1 MTQRMIQ
8 RCHTLLAKPFFHD
21 RRTILALW
29 LLLSLVGMLKLHRSD
44 NNFLIFRG
52 VFWHTI
58 QGLPLYEAYPAE
70 YFDVNHYGPLFS
82 LVIAP
87 FAVMPVGLGMFFWL
101 VALSL
106 TLYFAIRCSGLTDGG
121 KLFVFWFCSETLLT
135 SLFMQQF
142 NIAIAAII
150 IATFFLV
157 ERERDFWAAC
167 LIVVGT
173 LVKLYGIVGLAFF
186 LFSRHKVRFTLS
198 LVFWA
203 VVLFA
208 APMLISSPQYVVG
221 QYGEWVACLGG
232 KNVENIHSIAQN
244 ISALGLVRRITDNT
258 IYSDLWLI
266 LPALTVFFLPYLRLG
281 QYGHAAFRQ
290 TLLASVLLFVVLFS
304 TGSESSSYI
313 IALCGASIWY
323 VAAPWKRN
331 RWDVG
336 LMVFVFLLSSMG
348 SSDLY
353 PREFKREVI
362 QQYALKALP
371 CLLVWLKLCWE
382 MLRKDYASPDSRPIR

>member
-8 RCHTLLAKPFFHD
+8 RCQRLLAKPFFHD

-87 FAVMPVGLGMFFWL
+87 FAVMPVGLGLFFWL

-186 LFSRHKVRFTLS
+186 LLSRHKVRFTLS

-244 ISALGLVRRITDNT
+244 ISALGLVRRITGNT

-266 LPALTVFFLPYLRLG
+266 LPALTVFFLPYLRGQRVQFLHHRTMRNQHLVCCCTLEKKPLG
-281 QYGHAAFRQ
+281 CRSDGFRLSAVEYGFVRPLPTRIQTRSHPAIRPESSTVPTGVVE
-290 TLLASVLLFVVLFS
+290 TLLGNAAKGLCIARL
-304 TGSESSSYI
+304 SSYPI
-313 IALCGASIWY
+313 
-323 VAAPWKRN
+323 V
-331 RWDVG
+331 
-336 LMVFVFLLSSMG
+336 
-348 SSDLY
+348 
-353 PREFKREVI
+353 
-362 QQYALKALP
+362 LP
-371 CLLVWLKLCWE
+371 P
-382 MLRKDYASPDSRPIR
+382 ST